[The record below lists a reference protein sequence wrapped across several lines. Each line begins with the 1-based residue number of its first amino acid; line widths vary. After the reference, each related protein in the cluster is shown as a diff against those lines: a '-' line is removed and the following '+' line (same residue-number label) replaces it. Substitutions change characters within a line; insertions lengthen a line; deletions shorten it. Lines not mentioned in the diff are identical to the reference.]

1 MLRFDRK
8 QQNSVK
14 QLSFSKKNK
23 QIKLLYSKETINKT
37 KRQSMEWEKYLY
49 IWQEVNIQNI
59 YNWVEREVGEGDQDG
74 EYM

>member
-23 QIKLLYSKETINKT
+23 QIKLLHSKETINKT

-59 YNWVEREVGEGDQDG
+59 YNWVEREVGGGDQDG